1 MRAAYD
7 VTIQLSAI
15 KSPQD
20 RQQTAKQ
27 ATQNPTQL
35 SNMHDIAPQGA
46 SRKFD
51 GDINAKRTSEQPSLA
66 PRRWGHCTS

>member
-20 RQQTAKQ
+20 RQQSAKQ
-27 ATQNPTQL
+27 ATQNPTWL
-35 SNMHDIAPQGA
+35 SNIHDIAPDGA
-46 SRKFD
+46 SRK
-51 GDINAKRTSEQPSLA
+51 SEKVVK
-66 PRRWGHCTS
+66 